1 MRFLKSFPAKGHDTR
16 NSAGLWSNWCG
27 DTSCLTPLAFEKA
40 EISGTIKIFGKQTF
54 HGSPVC
60 KCLSARWSVNSAPA
74 CCCPRRDSYAAF
86 RFLWSAYRP
95 DRPRCYRS
103 RWTNQVVKPIERT
116 EDKGQSLIVE
126 DQRNT
131 RLIPST
137 DHFRTIQGNN
147 FSTFANRFNIS
158 RISKHSI
165 RYHTA
170 PERKSRD
177 DSPHMLFAVRFHLIR
192 ELQFHRSYSQKISI
206 KTFLNPRNEN

>member
-16 NSAGLWSNWCG
+16 NSAGLWSSWCG

-74 CCCPRRDSYAAF
+74 CYCPRRDSYAAF
-86 RFLWSAYRP
+86 RFSWSAHPPDWPRCCRSWFRSTSAYRF
-95 DRPRCYRS
+95 D
-103 RWTNQVVKPIERT
+103 
-116 EDKGQSLIVE
+116 
-126 DQRNT
+126 
-131 RLIPST
+131 
-137 DHFRTIQGNN
+137 
-147 FSTFANRFNIS
+147 IS

-170 PERKSRD
+170 PERKSGD
-177 DSPHMLFAVRFHLIR
+177 DSPHMRFAVRFHLIR
-192 ELQFHRSYSQKISI
+192 ELWLHRRCSQKIPTKI
-206 KTFLNPRNEN
+206 LQIIGMRIRTFSSRILVDDKI